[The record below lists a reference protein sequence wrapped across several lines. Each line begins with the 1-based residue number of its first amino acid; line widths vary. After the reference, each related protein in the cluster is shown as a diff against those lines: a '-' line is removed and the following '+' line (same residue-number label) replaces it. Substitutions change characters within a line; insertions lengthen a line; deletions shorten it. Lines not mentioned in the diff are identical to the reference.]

1 VTIRTGT
8 ALASA
13 GADSQV
19 PADLVA
25 AISAYADYLRV
36 ERGLAAATI
45 RAYDTDLRLFGR
57 DAPDV
62 TRWAVS
68 PDPAR
73 GYLGAMTRPPRLL
86 RPTSV
91 RRKAAAI
98 RAFYRFCYAEE
109 LIGDDVGALIDLPRQ
124 TQRLPDTLD
133 AREVAELLEAVDG
146 TDLVGLRDRA
156 LLELLYA
163 AGLRVSEAL
172 DLDREDLS
180 SGGGFVRV
188 IGKGD
193 KERLVPVG
201 DVALAAIADYL
212 DERDRHPE
220 TAGGRP
226 RPAPGRGSMSA
237 RAKAGTVDAA
247 ATRPSAAV
255 TRQGAAATR
264 HAAAASRPEA
274 SDRGR
279 EPLFLS
285 RRGRR
290 LDRMA
295 AWRVMR
301 TAALK
306 AGLAGRVTPHTLR
319 HSFATH
325 LLEGGADLRVVQ
337 ELLGH
342 ASITTTQLYTHVTG
356 ERIRQVYLRAH
367 PRA

>member
-1 VTIRTGT
+1 MVASHATPARFVR
-8 ALASA
+8 AL
-13 GADSQV
+13 GA
-19 PADLVA
+19 
-25 AISAYADYLRV
+25 YTDYLRV
-36 ERGLAAATI
+36 ERGLSAATI

-57 DAPDV
+57 DAPAIS
-62 TRWAVS
+62 RWASS
-68 PDPAR
+68 PEPAR
-73 GYLGAMTRPPRLL
+73 RYLAAMARPPRVL
-86 RPTSV
+86 RPTSL

-109 LIGDDVGALIDLPRQ
+109 LIDGDVAALIDLPRQ
-124 TQRLPDTLD
+124 MQRLPDTLD
-133 AREVAELLEAVDG
+133 TRQVSDLLEASTG
-146 TDLVGLRDRA
+146 TDVAGLRDRA

-172 DLDREDLS
+172 GLDRGNLS
-180 SGGGFVRV
+180 LAGGFVRV

-201 DVALAAIADYL
+201 DIALAALAAYL
-212 DERDRHPE
+212 AERDRLSGAVPQGNPGPE
-220 TAGGRP
+220 RDG
-226 RPAPGRGSMSA
+226 
-237 RAKAGTVDAA
+237 
-247 ATRPSAAV
+247 
-255 TRQGAAATR
+255 
-264 HAAAASRPEA
+264 
-274 SDRGR
+274 

-295 AWRVMR
+295 AWRIIR
-301 TAALK
+301 NTAAR
-306 AGLAGRVTPHTLR
+306 AGLSERVTPHTLR

-342 ASITTTQLYTHVTG
+342 ASITTTQRYTHITG
-356 ERIRQVYLRAH
+356 ERIRQVYARAH

>member
-1 VTIRTGT
+1 VRPAADV
-8 ALASA
+8 AL
-13 GADSQV
+13 
-19 PADLVA
+19 PTDLVA
-25 AISAYADYLRV
+25 AIGAYEDYLRV

-45 RAYDTDLRLFGR
+45 RAYDSDLRLFGR

-62 TRWAVS
+62 TRWAGS

-109 LIGDDVGALIDLPRQ
+109 LIGEDVGALIDLPRQ

-133 AREVAELLEAVDG
+133 AVEVVALLEAVAG
-146 TDLVGLRDRA
+146 PDLVGLRDRA

-163 AGLRVSEAL
+163 AGLRISEAL
-172 DLDREDLS
+172 DLDRQDISL
-180 SGGGFVRV
+180 GGGFVRV

-201 DVALAAIADYL
+201 DVALAAIAAYL
-212 DERDRHPE
+212 EARDGQPA
-220 TAGGRP
+220 AGPDRAAP
-226 RPAPGRGSMSA
+226 RPGEE
-237 RAKAGTVDAA
+237 
-247 ATRPSAAV
+247 
-255 TRQGAAATR
+255 
-264 HAAAASRPEA
+264 HAS
-274 SDRGR
+274 

-301 TAALK
+301 AAALR
-306 AGLAGRVTPHTLR
+306 AGLSGRVTPHTLR

>member
-1 VTIRTGT
+1 VTTNPGPET
-8 ALASA
+8 PTE
-13 GADSQV
+13 G
-19 PADLVA
+19 PADLLA
-25 AISAYADYLRV
+25 AIEAYADYLRV

-45 RAYDTDLRLFGR
+45 RAYDTDLRLFAR
-57 DAPDV
+57 EAPAVDA
-62 TRWAVS
+62 WSSS
-68 PDPAR
+68 PEPAR
-73 GYLGAMTRPPRLL
+73 DYLAAMTRPPRVL
-86 RPTSV
+86 RPTSL

-109 LIGDDVGALIDLPRQ
+109 LIHVDVAALIDLPRQ
-124 TQRLPDTLD
+124 MQRLPDTLD
-133 AREVAELLEAVDG
+133 AREVAELLDASG
-146 TDLVGLRDRA
+146 GSDLASLRDRA

-172 DLDREDLS
+172 ALDREDLS
-180 SGGGFVRV
+180 LRGGFVRV

-201 DVALAAIADYL
+201 DIALGAVAAYL
-212 DERDRHPE
+212 DARDG
-220 TAGGRP
+220 ASS
-226 RPAPGRGSMSA
+226 PAPGGE
-237 RAKAGTVDAA
+237 TAA
-247 ATRPSAAV
+247 AT
-255 TRQGAAATR
+255 G
-264 HAAAASRPEA
+264 
-274 SDRGR
+274 RGDGRDDARNR

-301 TAALK
+301 RAALR
-306 AGLAGRVTPHTLR
+306 AGLSGRVTPHTLR

-342 ASITTTQLYTHVTG
+342 ASITTTQLYTHITG
-356 ERIRQVYLRAH
+356 ERIRQVYARAH

>member
-1 VTIRTGT
+1 V
-8 ALASA
+8 
-13 GADSQV
+13 V
-19 PADLVA
+19 KPARPAARPAERPRSETPRDLVD

-57 DAPDV
+57 DAPDIS
-62 TRWAVS
+62 RWARS
-68 PDPAR
+68 PEPAR
-73 GYLGAMTRPPRLL
+73 EYLGAMARPPRVL
-86 RPTSV
+86 RPTSL
-91 RRKAAAI
+91 RRKAASI

-109 LIGDDVGALIDLPRQ
+109 LIEADVAALIDLPRQ
-124 TQRLPDTLD
+124 VQRLPDTLD
-133 AREVAELLEAVDG
+133 AQQVAELLDATGGADV
-146 TDLVGLRDRA
+146 TGLRDRA

-172 DLDREDLS
+172 ALDRNDLS
-180 SGGGFVRV
+180 LSGGFVRV

-201 DVALAAIADYL
+201 DVALTAVDAYL
-212 DERDRHPE
+212 SERDRLAQTQAE
-220 TAGGRP
+220 AE
-226 RPAPGRGSMSA
+226 PGSHA
-237 RAKAGTVDAA
+237 
-247 ATRPSAAV
+247 
-255 TRQGAAATR
+255 QGADA
-264 HAAAASRPEA
+264 
-274 SDRGR
+274 GQ
-279 EPLFLS
+279 EPLFRS
-285 RRGRR
+285 SRGRR

-301 TAALK
+301 TAASR

-356 ERIRQVYLRAH
+356 ERIRQVYARAH

>member
-1 VTIRTGT
+1 MAPPAGES
-8 ALASA
+8 ALEA
-13 GADSQV
+13 
-19 PADLVA
+19 PRDLVIA
-25 AISAYADYLRV
+25 VGAYADYLRV

-57 DAPDV
+57 DAPGIE
-62 TRWAVS
+62 RWSTS
-68 PDPAR
+68 PEPAR
-73 GYLGAMTRPPRLL
+73 EYLGAMARPPHVL
-86 RPTSV
+86 RPTSL
-91 RRKAAAI
+91 RRKAASI

-109 LIGDDVGALIDLPRQ
+109 LIDADIAALIDLPRQ

-133 AREVAELLEAVDG
+133 AAEVVALLDATAGEDVIS
-146 TDLVGLRDRA
+146 LRDRA

-163 AGLRVSEAL
+163 AGLRISEAL
-172 DLDREDLS
+172 QLDRGDLG
-180 SGGGFVRV
+180 GGGFVRV

-201 DVALAAIADYL
+201 DLALEAVASYL
-212 DERDRHPE
+212 GERDRLSG
-220 TAGGRP
+220 TA
-226 RPAPGRGSMSA
+226 
-237 RAKAGTVDAA
+237 DD
-247 ATRPSAAV
+247 ATRA
-255 TRQGAAATR
+255 
-264 HAAAASRPEA
+264 
-274 SDRGR
+274 R

-295 AWRVMR
+295 AWRIMR
-301 TAALK
+301 SAAVR
-306 AGLAGRVTPHTLR
+306 AGLSGRVTPHTLR

-342 ASITTTQLYTHVTG
+342 ASITTTQLYTHITG
-356 ERIRQVYLRAH
+356 ERIRQVYARAH

>member
-1 VTIRTGT
+1 MTKEADPTPARLIG
-8 ALASA
+8 AL
-13 GADSQV
+13 
-19 PADLVA
+19 
-25 AISAYADYLRV
+25 SAYTDYLRV
-36 ERGLAAATI
+36 ERGLSAATI

-57 DAPDV
+57 DAPGIS
-62 TRWAVS
+62 RWAGS
-68 PDPAR
+68 AEPAR
-73 GYLGAMTRPPRLL
+73 YYLASMARPPRVL
-86 RPTSV
+86 RPTSL

-109 LIGDDVGALIDLPRQ
+109 LIETDVAALIDLPRQ

-133 AREVAELLEAVDG
+133 ARQVIDLLEASAG

-172 DLDREDLS
+172 GLDRGDLS
-180 SGGGFVRV
+180 LTGGFVRV

-201 DVALAAIADYL
+201 DLALAALDTYL
-212 DERDRHPE
+212 MERDRVNG
-220 TAGGRP
+220 ADVRP
-226 RPAPGRGSMSA
+226 GVER
-237 RAKAGTVDAA
+237 D
-247 ATRPSAAV
+247 
-255 TRQGAAATR
+255 
-264 HAAAASRPEA
+264 
-274 SDRGR
+274 R

-295 AWRVMR
+295 AWRIIR
-301 TAALK
+301 STATR
-306 AGLAGRVTPHTLR
+306 AGLSERVTPHTLR

-342 ASITTTQLYTHVTG
+342 ASITTTQRYTHITG
-356 ERIRQVYLRAH
+356 ERIRQVYARAH